1 MTPPPADGGHS
12 SFTFDPQRPLPTI
25 AANVSSLNEILPL
38 PARLRL
44 PTPNT
49 FQRSIVIQGAADQV
63 TRSDVHCKPPFGPLA
78 DRPDTL
84 LFESEPLTVPIEVTG
99 QVEMTLY
106 VASDAP
112 DTDIFAMLLDIY
124 PTSEHWPD
132 GYRMNITD
140 SIMRLRYRDGMATPT
155 SMAPGQVYTV
165 RFPLYPTSNLFDAGH
180 RIQLLIS
187 SSSFPRFDV
196 NPNTGE
202 AIGRH
207 THTQVARNTIYH
219 AAVYPSKVTLALG
232 IIRRCDLTLS

>member
-1 MTPPPADGGHS
+1 LVALAAPPADGGHS
-12 SFTFDPQRPLPTI
+12 SFTFDPQHPLPTI

-38 PARLRL
+38 PARVRL

-63 TRSDVHCKPPFGPLA
+63 TRSDVHCEPPFGPLA
-78 DRPDTL
+78 ARPDTL
-84 LFESEPLTVPIEVTG
+84 VFEPEPLTMPIEVTG
-99 QVEMTLY
+99 PVDITLY

-124 PTSEHWPD
+124 PPSAPWPD

-140 SIMRLRYRDGMATPT
+140 SIMRLRYRDGMATPKLME
-155 SMAPGQVYTV
+155 SGQVYTV
-165 RFPLYPTSNLFDAGH
+165 HFPLYPTSNLFDAGH

-207 THTQVARNTIYH
+207 THIRVARNTIYH
-219 AAVYPSKVTLALG
+219 AAVYPSKVTLPLVP
-232 IIRRCDLTLS
+232 RSS